1 MAIKTAGRWFI
12 FGQGRGRAD
21 SHRRDTVA
29 SNRGVVAAV
38 LLIATGLVVGLPGV
52 GLEAASPG
60 SEAEP
65 RAIAPPDTTPA
76 QTDRF
81 FHVEWSAGVAGR
93 GQSRI
98 VGYVYNDY
106 REDAVNVQLR
116 ISQLDESGRP
126 VDSIVQ
132 PVGDTV
138 RAGGRAFFELLV
150 PGDGP
155 SYRVAVA
162 SFAFAA
168 QGEWRTLTTEQLLAS
183 AGFQKKVADSPEK
196 LAHLETLTPARK
208 LLTHRQD
215 GHLYYVY
222 ADPETCKCLY
232 VGTAAQ
238 YQLALEKRLESDQ
251 LEAMQEHLDDDA
263 VIWNLWA
270 PWPWF

>member
-1 MAIKTAGRWFI
+1 
-12 FGQGRGRAD
+12 
-21 SHRRDTVA
+21 VA
-29 SNRGVVAAV
+29 SNRGVVAAA
-38 LLIATGLVVGLPGV
+38 LLLGTGLVVALPVV
-52 GLEAASPG
+52 GLEAARAG
-60 SEAEP
+60 SEAEA
-65 RAIAPPDTTPA
+65 RVIAPPDTSPA

-81 FHVEWSAGVAGR
+81 FHVEWSAGVVDR
-93 GQSRI
+93 DQSRI

-106 REDAVNVQLR
+106 GEDAVNVQLR
-116 ISQLDESGRP
+116 ISQIDGSGRP
-126 VDSIVQ
+126 IDSIVR

-138 RAGGRAFFELLV
+138 RAGGRAFFELRV
-150 PGDGP
+150 PGNGP

-168 QGEWRTLTTEQLLAS
+168 DGEWTTLTTEQLLAA
-183 AGFQKKVADSPEK
+183 AGFQQKVADTPAK

-208 LLTHRQD
+208 LVTHQRD

-238 YQLALEKRLESDQ
+238 YQLALEKRRESEE
-251 LEAMQEHLDDDA
+251 LVAMQQSPDDDA

>member
-1 MAIKTAGRWFI
+1 MPHWGFHTVVGSVTVA
-12 FGQGRGRAD
+12 
-21 SHRRDTVA
+21 HRRDTVI
-29 SNRGVVAAV
+29 SNRGVVGAA
-38 LLIATGLVVGLPGV
+38 LLLGTGLVVALPGP
-52 GLEAASPG
+52 EAARAESA
-60 SEAEP
+60 AEP
-65 RAIAPPDTTPA
+65 HSIASPDTTLA

-81 FHVEWSAGVAGR
+81 FRVEWSAAAAGR

-116 ISQLDESGRP
+116 ISQLDGAGHP

-138 RAGGRAFFELLV
+138 RAGGRAFFELRV

-168 QGEWRTLTTEQLLAS
+168 DGQWTTLTMEQRLAS
-183 AGFQKKVADSPEK
+183 AGFQKKLADSPAK
-196 LAHLETLTPARK
+196 LAHLETLAPARK
-208 LLTHRQD
+208 LVLHRRD

-251 LEAMQEHLDDDA
+251 LVAMQEHLDEDA
-263 VIWNLWA
+263 VTWTLWA
-270 PWPWF
+270 PWPGF

>member
-1 MAIKTAGRWFI
+1 
-12 FGQGRGRAD
+12 
-21 SHRRDTVA
+21 VA
-29 SNRGVVAAV
+29 SNRGIIATALLLGTALVVA
-38 LLIATGLVVGLPGV
+38 LPGA
-52 GLEAASPG
+52 GLEAAEAR

-65 RAIAPPDTTPA
+65 RAIVPPDTGPA

-81 FHVEWSAGVAGR
+81 FHVEWSAGVAAR

-106 REDAVNVQLR
+106 REDAVNVQIR
-116 ISQLDESGRP
+116 ISQLDQSGRP

-138 RAGGRAFFELLV
+138 RAGGRAFFELRV
-150 PGDGP
+150 PGEGP

-162 SFAFAA
+162 SFAFATDS
-168 QGEWRTLTTEQLLAS
+168 EWRTLTTEQLLAA
-183 AGFQKKVADSPEK
+183 AGFEKKVADSPAK

-208 LLTHRQD
+208 LVVHQRD

-222 ADPETCKCLY
+222 ADPATCKCLY

-238 YQLALEKRLESDQ
+238 YQLALEKRLESNQ

-263 VIWNLWA
+263 VIWTLWA